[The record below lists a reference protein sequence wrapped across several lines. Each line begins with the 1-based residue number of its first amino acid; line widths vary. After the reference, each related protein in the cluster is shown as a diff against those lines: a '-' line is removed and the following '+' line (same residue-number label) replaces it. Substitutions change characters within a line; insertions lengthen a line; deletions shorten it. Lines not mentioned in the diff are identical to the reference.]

1 MRASVLFLFVM
12 GSSTACG
19 LSVTGSSD
27 MRADGGSSP
36 AGDGGTSPGDG
47 SDPQSDGAA
56 PADGGML
63 DASADASADGPPV
76 TEGGDGCTL
85 LIDDTFTTQSPS
97 WDLLSSASF
106 SAGHVELT
114 PNDDGGHA
122 GAIWWKAPLT
132 FSGVLRAEVDFMV
145 DSSDV
150 TAGHGLA
157 IAWVAATAPYAI
169 GEQGQNFGICNSG
182 LAGVAVAADSRD
194 EHLLAMDSVSGTC
207 GTNNGVWTTTVG
219 GGGTL
224 KMELRSSSLTAILGG
239 TTGTR
244 AVSVPK
250 TGYFGI
256 TASTGGGSE
265 SSHVV
270 AAVRVRSCL

>member
-12 GSSTACG
+12 GAATACG

-27 MRADGGSSP
+27 TRADGGSSGDGP
-36 AGDGGTSPGDG
+36 IPLDGATPQGDGAAAADGGTLDAAA
-47 SDPQSDGAA
+47 DA
-56 PADGGML
+56 PADGPL
-63 DASADASADGPPV
+63 V

-106 SAGHVELT
+106 GVGHVELT

-122 GAIWWKAPLT
+122 GAIWWKMPLT
-132 FSGVLRAEVDFMV
+132 FSGVLRAEVDFTV
-145 DSSDV
+145 DSSGV

-157 IAWVAATAPYAI
+157 IAWVASTTPYVI
-169 GEQGQNFGICNSG
+169 GELGQNFGICNGG

-194 EHLLAMDSVSGTC
+194 DQLLAMSSVSGAC
-207 GTNNGVWTTTVG
+207 GTNNGVWTATVG
-219 GGGTL
+219 AGGTL
-224 KMELRSSSLTAILGG
+224 KMELRTNSLTATLGT

-244 AVSVPK
+244 AVSVSN
-250 TGYFGI
+250 TGYLGI
-256 TASTGGGSE
+256 TASTGGDSQ